1 MADERG
7 GRVRDLAAGSR
18 RVIRIDQAWLAVEP
32 LDMRAGT
39 ETALARVVSV
49 FGQARAHHAYLFAN
63 RRASR
68 MKVLV
73 HDGFGLWL
81 CARRLHRG
89 QFVWATSASGTTVA
103 LTDEQLRALV
113 VGLPWQRLG
122 DLATIRVL

>member
-1 MADERG
+1 
-7 GRVRDLAAGSR
+7 
-18 RVIRIDQAWLAVEP
+18 VIRIDAAWLSVEP

-39 ETALARVVSV
+39 DTALARVVSV
-49 FGQARAHHAYLFAN
+49 FGEARAHHAYLFAN

-89 QFVWATSASGTTVA
+89 QFVWASATSGTTVS
-103 LTDEQLRALV
+103 LSDEQLRALV

-122 DLATIRVL
+122 DMTTIRVL